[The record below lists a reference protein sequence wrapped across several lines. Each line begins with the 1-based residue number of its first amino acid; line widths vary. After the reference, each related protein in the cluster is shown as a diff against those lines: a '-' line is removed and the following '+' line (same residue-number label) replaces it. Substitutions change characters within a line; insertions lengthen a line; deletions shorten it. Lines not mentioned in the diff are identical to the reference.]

1 MLKKISS
8 YTFMLLALM
17 VILSSCE
24 KEYETAENIDGA
36 KIEEYLK
43 KNNINAVKDPEG
55 TGYYYQVLNAGTGNV
70 YTNTDSVRYNLSLK
84 SLLTGQVYY
93 ASPDFLNLGTFV
105 GYSSQLSFLGNT
117 NEVLGINVKA
127 IPTLLNQTKAGGS
140 FRIILPSSLGF
151 GKNGIASLNIPS
163 NEILDITV
171 TTYADSQSAIDEKRI
186 VEFVASNKLTPLK
199 DPEAG
204 IYYIVT
210 QEGTGTEPITSTAT
224 ITASYTGRYL
234 DGTVFQSFTDGT
246 FKNEL
251 GYLVSGWGLLK
262 KYRKG
267 TKIRLIFPS
276 ALGYG
281 AAGATDDSTGQLI
294 ISRNACLDFD
304 IEILDVTP

>member
-8 YTFMLLALM
+8 YTLMLMTLM

-24 KEYETAENIDGA
+24 KEYETAENIDAA

-43 KNNINAVKDPEG
+43 KNNINAVKDPQG

-70 YTNTDSVRYNLSLK
+70 YKNTDSVRYNYSIK
-84 SLLTGQVYY
+84 SLLTGQVYF

-105 GYSSQLSFLGNT
+105 GYSNVIF
-117 NEVLGINVKA
+117 GINVKG
-127 IPTLLNQTKAGGS
+127 IPAVLNQVKPGSS
-140 FRIILPSSLGF
+140 FRIILPSYLGF
-151 GKNGIASLNIPS
+151 GKNGDATLNVPS
-163 NEILDITV
+163 NEILDFTV
-171 TTYADSQSAIDEKRI
+171 TTYAESQSALDEIQIAK
-186 VEFVASNKLTPLK
+186 FLANQKLTPLK
-199 DPEAG
+199 DPETG

-210 QEGTGTEPITSTAT
+210 QEGTGTVPITNTAT
-224 ITASYTGRYL
+224 ITANYIGRYL
-234 DGTVFQSFTDGT
+234 DGTVFQSVTDGT
-246 FKNEL
+246 FKSEL
-251 GYLVSGWGLLK
+251 SYLLQGWSLLK
-262 KYRKG
+262 KYKKG

-281 AAGATDDSTGQLI
+281 AEGTIDQTTGRLL

>member
-8 YTFMLLALM
+8 YAFMFVALM

-55 TGYYYQVLNAGTGNV
+55 TGYYYQVLNAGTGDV
-70 YTNTDSVRYNLSLK
+70 YTNTDSVRYNYSLK
-84 SLLTGQVYY
+84 SLLTGQVYF
-93 ASPDFLNLGTFV
+93 ASPEHLNLGTYV
-105 GYSSQLSFLGNT
+105 GYTNQL
-117 NEVLGINVKA
+117 LGINVKG
-127 IPTLLNQTKAGGS
+127 IVTTLTKIKPGGS
-140 FRIILPSSLGF
+140 FRIILPSYLGF
-151 GKNGIASLNIPS
+151 GKNGSENLNIPS
-163 NEILDITV
+163 NEILDLTV
-171 TTYADSQSAIDEKRI
+171 TTYAETQVALDEKQI
-186 VEFVASNKLTPLK
+186 AKFAASNKLNPVK
-199 DPEAG
+199 DPETG
-204 IYYIVT
+204 VYYIETAPGAGEV
-210 QEGTGTEPITSTAT
+210 PIANTSTLT
-224 ITASYTGRYL
+224 VNYTGRYL
-234 DGTVFQSFTDGT
+234 DGTVFQSSTDGT

-251 GYLVSGWGLLK
+251 GYLLPGWAVLK

-267 TKIRLIFPS
+267 AKVRLIFPS

-281 AAGATDDSTGQLI
+281 AAGTTDEYGQLV

>member
-8 YTFMLLALM
+8 YTLMLMALT

-55 TGYYYQVLNAGTGNV
+55 TGYYYQVLNAGMGNV
-70 YTNTDSVRYNLSLK
+70 YTNTDSVRYNYSIK
-84 SLLTGQVYY
+84 SLLTGQVYF

-105 GYSSQLSFLGNT
+105 GYSSQ
-117 NEVLGINVKA
+117 VLGINVKG
-127 IPTLLNQTKAGGS
+127 IVPVLNQVKAGSS

-151 GKNGIASLNIPS
+151 GKNGNASLNIPP
-163 NEILDITV
+163 NEILEVAV
-171 TTYADSQSAIDEKRI
+171 TTYAESQSALDEKQI
-186 VEFVASNKLTPLK
+186 AKFVANQKLTPLK
-199 DPEAG
+199 DPETG
-204 IYYIVT
+204 VYYILT
-210 QEGTGTEPITSTAT
+210 QEGTGEVPITNTAT
-224 ITASYTGRYL
+224 ITANFTGRYL
-234 DGTVFQSFTDGT
+234 DGTVFDSSTDGT

-251 GYLVSGWGLLK
+251 GYLLPGWGLLK
-262 KYRKG
+262 KYKKG

-281 AAGATDDSTGQLI
+281 ADGVLDENGNLR

-304 IEILDVTP
+304 VEILDVTP